1 MHTTRSDGHL
11 SPEDAV
17 ELYRRAGY
25 DFLAL
30 TDHWVQSKEGE
41 RDGVVL
47 LSGGEWDVGDIA
59 HPPVYHIVGAGMR
72 SPVRL
77 SQASP
82 RTPQQIIDAIR
93 AAGGIPILAHP
104 AWSLTDPDSCL
115 SLTGLGG
122 AEIYNS
128 VSTLPWNGDRADSSL
143 YFDLWAAKG
152 KYIRCMAADDS
163 HFYRGEHTRSYLMV
177 NAPSRSADAVQQAIG
192 EGRFYAS
199 QGPRFRSVTFANGHV
214 EVRCSPVESV
224 VFYSNTAWCHDRVTF
239 GGGTESAS
247 YEVKQTD
254 RYVRVELWDRNGNRA
269 WTSPFAVK

>member
-41 RDGVVL
+41 HNGVLL
-47 LSGGEWDVGDIA
+47 LSGGEWDTGDMI
-59 HPPVYHIVGAGMR
+59 HTPIYHIVGAGMR
-72 SPVRL
+72 SPVKL
-77 SQASP
+77 NHGTQYP
-82 RTPQQIIDAIR
+82 PQQMIDEIR
-93 AAGGIPILAHP
+93 AAGGIAILAHP
-104 AWSLTDPDSCL
+104 AWSQTDPNACL

-152 KYIRCMAADDS
+152 KFFHCMAADDS
-163 HFYRGEHTRSYLMV
+163 HFYQGEHTRSYLMV
-177 NAPSRSADAVQQAIG
+177 NAPSRSADAVRQAIE
-192 EGRFYAS
+192 EGHFYAS
-199 QGPRFRSVTFANGHV
+199 QGPRFRSVTFANGRV
-214 EVRCSPVESV
+214 EVLCSPVESV
-224 VFYSNTAWCHDRVTF
+224 VFYSNTVWCRDRVTT
-239 GGGTESAS
+239 GGVESAS
-247 YEVKQTD
+247 YVVKSTD
-254 RYVRVELWDRNGNRA
+254 RFVRVELRDRDGNRA